1 MEETSNG
8 KLEETRE
15 VQSQAEAKEVYIQD
29 VGDSKPVD
37 ESERDVDI
45 ADNSEPANERDIK
58 VEDSSVP
65 ADKSVDGKDD
75 SSSKSSSSD
84 EEAEPAEKSPHQVVE
99 EKEVLASVIDSVVD
113 QPPVDLDEKRLPSA
127 DETGES
133 SPPATDLPSKEI
145 NDNKT
150 LPPFEESNEIP
161 PAVKD
166 LASEASFDNNN
177 ESSEVVTDALS
188 KGNEGTESQ
197 AREENPGETS
207 NKASSEGGGAE
218 LDNPET
224 PESTVNQV
232 GSLIWNSVPIPK
244 QKIVLNLQF
253 FFPYYVLLLIS
264 MFFT

>member
-15 VQSQAEAKEVYIQD
+15 VESQAEAKEVYIQD

-37 ESERDVDI
+37 ESERDMDV
-45 ADNSEPANERDIK
+45 ADNSEPANERGIK

-65 ADKSVDGKDD
+65 ADKSVVGKDD
-75 SSSKSSSSD
+75 SGSESSSSD
-84 EEAEPAEKSPHQVVE
+84 EEAEPAEKSPHQVLE
-99 EKEVLASVIDSVVD
+99 EKEVLAYVIDSAVD
-113 QPPVDLDEKRLPSA
+113 QPPVDL

-145 NDNKT
+145 NDSKT

-166 LASEASFDNNN
+166 LASEASSDHNN
-177 ESSEVVTDALS
+177 ESSEVVTEALS
-188 KGNEGTESQ
+188 KENEGTESQ
-197 AREENPGETS
+197 TREENPGENS
-207 NKASSEGGGAE
+207 NKAISEGGGAE

-232 GSLIWNSVPIPK
+232 GSLVWISVTD
-244 QKIVLNLQF
+244 
-253 FFPYYVLLLIS
+253 S
-264 MFFT
+264 